1 MSCPV
6 RLSCVIS
13 HHQSKLHMEGF
24 RSLREGEAVDFT
36 FKKSSKGL
44 ESVWVTGPDG
54 AACLGCERR
63 PKSSQKR
70 RSKTDR

>member
-1 MSCPV
+1 MAIE
-6 RLSCVIS
+6 RLIFDY
-13 HHQSKLHMEGF
+13 QSKLHMEGF

-44 ESVWVTGPDG
+44 ESAWVTGPDG

-70 RSKTDR
+70 RSKADR